1 MKIEPQLEA
10 LLPQLELRVLHGPQ
24 AGSRLTLAVG
34 EYMLGTDD
42 DCEVILA
49 GPRLMGLHAKLKI
62 DADAAILSP
71 VDGSVLDGHGKHI
84 AADTPLA
91 LGMPVEI
98 GGIWVSIDEV
108 DAPWPS
114 TETLIPQPGIAAPSE
129 SLTHEEPLEL
139 ASPETPAGDDVEHQR
154 VRARRILIASL
165 SVLATIGIASIFG
178 AFWLSHQATPV
189 AQPVVDSQPLSND
202 PSLSERLTKAFP
214 GRTIKI
220 TQSNGKSSVVT
231 AYASDQPM
239 ATRMLQLIRKF
250 DSAAVTHIFV
260 DDAMLESARAASQ
273 KYRQE
278 GHRAIVQVTGINNGV
293 ISARGWV
300 GASSV
305 RDEVLENLKNSAPGI
320 RSVEA
325 AFQGAEELPTL
336 FIERLTAA
344 DLSTKLKIVSKQP
357 ELVLRGS
364 LTEDEIQRW
373 EKLLIQFN
381 EEFGQLMPIR
391 TSITVAQKL
400 PPVNIQTIVGG
411 TMPFIITDT
420 GQRIG
425 IGGEANGHTITSIK
439 DDEIVFDGTQRYRIS
454 R

>member
-1 MKIEPQLEA
+1 MKIEPQLET

-34 EYMLGTDD
+34 DYMLGTDD
-42 DCEVILA
+42 DCEIILA
-49 GPRLMGLHAKLKI
+49 GPRLMGMHAKLKI

-84 AADTPLA
+84 AADTALA

-114 TETLIPQPGIAAPSE
+114 TENLIPQPTITAPSE
-129 SLTHEEPLEL
+129 SLNHEEPLEL
-139 ASPETPAGDDVEHQR
+139 VSPQVPAIDDVDHQR
-154 VRARRILIASL
+154 TRARRILVASL
-165 SVLATIGIASIFG
+165 SVLGAIGIASIFG
-178 AFWLSHQATPV
+178 AFWLSHQATSV
-189 AQPVVDSQPLSND
+189 AHTVVDSQPRSTE

-214 GRTIKI
+214 GRAIKI
-220 TQSNGKSSVVT
+220 TQSNGKVSVVV

-250 DSAAVTHIFV
+250 DSTAVTHIFV
-260 DDAMLESARAASQ
+260 DDVMLESARAAMQ

-278 GHRAIVQVTGINNGV
+278 GNRAMVQVAGINNGV

-300 GASSV
+300 SSPTV
-305 RDEVLENLKNSAPGI
+305 RDEVLENLKNSVPGV

-325 AFQGAEELPTL
+325 AFQGAEELPNL
-336 FIERLTAA
+336 FAERLTAA
-344 DLSTKLKIVSKQP
+344 DLSSKLKIISRQP

-373 EKLLIQFN
+373 EKLLVQFN
-381 EEFGQLMPIR
+381 EEFGQLLPIR
-391 TSITVAQKL
+391 TSISVAQKR
-400 PPVNIQTIVGG
+400 PPVNIQTVVGG
-411 TMPFIITDT
+411 AMPFIITDT

-425 IGGEANGHTITSIK
+425 VGGEANGHTLTSIK
-439 DDEIVFDGTQRYRIS
+439 DDEIVFDGTQRYRIT

>member
-1 MKIEPQLEA
+1 
-10 LLPQLELRVLHGPQ
+10 
-24 AGSRLTLAVG
+24 
-34 EYMLGTDD
+34 
-42 DCEVILA
+42 
-49 GPRLMGLHAKLKI
+49 
-62 DADAAILSP
+62 
-71 VDGSVLDGHGKHI
+71 
-84 AADTPLA
+84 
-91 LGMPVEI
+91 
-98 GGIWVSIDEV
+98 
-108 DAPWPS
+108 
-114 TETLIPQPGIAAPSE
+114 
-129 SLTHEEPLEL
+129 
-139 ASPETPAGDDVEHQR
+139 
-154 VRARRILIASL
+154 
-165 SVLATIGIASIFG
+165 
-178 AFWLSHQATPV
+178 
-189 AQPVVDSQPLSND
+189 
-202 PSLSERLTKAFP
+202 
-214 GRTIKI
+214 
-220 TQSNGKSSVVT
+220 
-231 AYASDQPM
+231 M

-305 RDEVLENLKNSAPGI
+305 RDEVLENLKTSAHGI

-325 AFQGAEELPTL
+325 AFQGAEELSTL

>member
-1 MKIEPQLEA
+1 MKIEPQLET

-42 DCEVILA
+42 DCEIMLA

-114 TETLIPQPGIAAPSE
+114 TETLIPQPTITALSE
-129 SLTHEEPLEL
+129 SLDHEVPLEI
-139 ASPETPAGDDVEHQR
+139 ASPQAPASDDIDHQR
-154 VRARRILIASL
+154 TRARRILIASL
-165 SVLATIGIASIFG
+165 SFLGTIGIASIFG

-189 AQPVVDSQPLSND
+189 APPVVDSQPISND
-202 PSLSERLTKAFP
+202 PSLGERLNKAFP
-214 GRTIKI
+214 GRAIKI
-220 TQSNGKSSVVT
+220 SQTSGKVSVVT
-231 AYASDQPM
+231 AYASDRPM
-239 ATRMLQLIRKF
+239 ATHMLQLIRKF

-260 DDAMLESARAASQ
+260 DDEILESARAAMQ
-273 KYRQE
+273 KYRQ
-278 GHRAIVQVTGINNGV
+278 GGNRAVVQVSGIHNGV
-293 ISARGWV
+293 ISASGWV
-300 GASSV
+300 SSATV
-305 RDEVLENLKNSAPGI
+305 RDEVVENLKNSVPGV

-325 AFQGAEELPTL
+325 TFQGTEELPAL
-336 FIERLTAA
+336 FVERLTAA
-344 DLSTKLKIVSKQP
+344 DLSNKLKIVSKQP
-357 ELVLRGS
+357 ELVLRGN
-364 LTEDEIQRW
+364 LTEEEIQRW
-373 EKLLIQFN
+373 EKLLVQFN
-381 EEFGQLMPIR
+381 EEFGQLLPIR
-391 TSITVAQKL
+391 TIISVAQNL
-400 PPVNIQTIVGG
+400 PPVNIQTVVGG
-411 TMPFIITDT
+411 AMPFIITDT

-425 IGGEANGHTITSIK
+425 VGGEANGHTLTSIK
-439 DDEIVFDGTQRYRIS
+439 DDEIVFDGKQRYRIS

>member
-84 AADTPLA
+84 AAGTPLA

-114 TETLIPQPGIAAPSE
+114 TETLIPQPSIAAPSE
-129 SLTHEEPLEL
+129 SLNHEEPLEL
-139 ASPETPAGDDVEHQR
+139 ASPETPAGDDVNHQR

-189 AQPVVDSQPLSND
+189 APPVVDSQPLSND

-220 TQSNGKSSVVT
+220 TQTNGKSSVVT

-239 ATRMLQLIRKF
+239 ATRMLQLIP
-250 DSAAVTHIFV
+250 
-260 DDAMLESARAASQ
+260 
-273 KYRQE
+273 
-278 GHRAIVQVTGINNGV
+278 QV
-293 ISARGWV
+293 
-300 GASSV
+300 
-305 RDEVLENLKNSAPGI
+305 
-320 RSVEA
+320 
-325 AFQGAEELPTL
+325 
-336 FIERLTAA
+336 
-344 DLSTKLKIVSKQP
+344 
-357 ELVLRGS
+357 
-364 LTEDEIQRW
+364 
-373 EKLLIQFN
+373 
-381 EEFGQLMPIR
+381 
-391 TSITVAQKL
+391 
-400 PPVNIQTIVGG
+400 
-411 TMPFIITDT
+411 
-420 GQRIG
+420 
-425 IGGEANGHTITSIK
+425 
-439 DDEIVFDGTQRYRIS
+439 
-454 R
+454 